1 MEEDIMDPKLIF
13 WALALANMA
22 AILLLAGR
30 GWWCIRKGDVAG
42 HLRAMYGAAALV
54 LLFLVAYGGK
64 VLWIGKEDL
73 AAWSAS
79 RLAMLRL
86 HEVFVT
92 GMLLAGI
99 GARLWVRRR
108 GTGRGPAVSP
118 RHALAGRTA
127 LVAGALALI
136 TAALVFVGMLSADRG
151 GVGSG
156 PDTGPPVHAA
166 IEVPSGSV
174 PSGSV
179 PSPTSVAR
187 EVD

>member
-1 MEEDIMDPKLIF
+1 MDPKLIF
-13 WALALANMA
+13 WGLALANMT

-42 HLRAMYGAAALV
+42 HLRAMYGAGALV

-127 LVAGALALI
+127 LVAGLLALA
-136 TAALVFVGMLSADRG
+136 TAVLVFVGMLSAGQSPG
-151 GVGSG
+151 GLA
-156 PDTGPPVHAA
+156 PPVRAA
-166 IEVPSGSV
+166 IEAPPIHSD
-174 PSGSV
+174 SV
-179 PSPTSVAR
+179 PSPAPSPRAR
-187 EVD
+187 EIE